1 MDQVDRERW
10 RKVNWGYSEEFLQA
24 EQEYLGI
31 DPEPPQLE
39 PSQVDYLIRRL
50 DKQQAEIAGLRVRL
64 LTKDNRPVHD
74 RL

>member
-31 DPEPPQLE
+31 APEPPQLE
-39 PSQVDYLIRRL
+39 PSQIEYFIRRL
-50 DKQQAEIAGLRVRL
+50 DKQQMEIADLRTRIHSRQVI
-64 LTKDNRPVHD
+64 KD